1 MVPRYEVMSA
11 PHLML
16 AVPLSRRRFLAA
28 AIFSAAIAAP
38 GFCERLVTVRAT
50 ADTVYSQR
58 RAATNP
64 PKAETYIF
72 AKGQY
77 FPGVTYDAT
86 LNKMP
91 FEKIAQILA
100 FDLQRQNYL
109 PTKSLE
115 TADLLI
121 VVHWGVTMGNDRG
134 AALAAL
140 DLDSLRQAGEGVDLA
155 RQALAGDTS
164 GELASLGI
172 VEAAEAALRST
183 VRSTDMMYQGDDLH
197 AESNAELLGFKSA
210 LNADSKSLFETEQG
224 RTLRAMIDEERY
236 FMIMIAYDAPKFREG
251 KKRKL
256 WISRLSIR
264 AAGVNFKIAMD
275 RMSNAGGK
283 FFGTR
288 QTELAMEYLKE
299 RKGVVTVGDLKVIE
313 EPKPAK

>member
-1 MVPRYEVMSA
+1 
-11 PHLML
+11 ML
-16 AVPLSRRRFLAA
+16 AVPPARLGVWLAGFLWAA
-28 AIFSAAIAAP
+28 TATP
-38 GFCERLVTVRAT
+38 GFGERLVTVRAT
-50 ADTVYSQR
+50 ADTIYSQR
-58 RAATNP
+58 RSASSP
-64 PKAETYIF
+64 PKPETYVF
-72 AKGQY
+72 AKGEY

-115 TADLLI
+115 AADLLI

-164 GELASLGI
+164 GELTSLGI

-183 VRSTDMMYQGDDLH
+183 VQSTDMMHQGDDLR

-210 LNADSKSLFETEQG
+210 LNAESNSLFETEQG

-256 WISRLSIR
+256 WISRMSIR
-264 AAGVNFKIAMD
+264 SAGVNFKIAMD

-283 FFGTR
+283 YFGTR

-299 RKGVVTVGDLKVIE
+299 RKGVVTVGDLKVLE
-313 EPKPAK
+313 ETKPAK